1 MSDVREVTSCVE
13 ALAVSS
19 FGVISVSAVI
29 SVSSVEAVDAITGAV
44 FVSGVRVSGVGVIPE
59 TGAIESICCG

>member
-19 FGVISVSAVI
+19 
-29 SVSSVEAVDAITGAV
+29 
-44 FVSGVRVSGVGVIPE
+44 VGIIPE
-59 TGAIESICCG
+59 TGAIESAVVED